1 MPILTGSIGPWGPT
15 INVKIM
21 QSNQRVHSLKQAGL
35 PFSSPQVVLGLI
47 DTGASISAVDETVI
61 ASLGLAPRSPIS
73 IHTPSTGP
81 AYEKRTTHEALVILG
96 ETVGKPLSKTILI
109 LGCELASQGFFALIG
124 RDLLQHC
131 RFVYDGP
138 RNSFTLEYDAP

>member
-1 MPILTGSIGPWGPT
+1 MTTLTGSIQPWGPI

-21 QSNQRVHSLKQAGL
+21 QSNQRARALKQAGL

-61 ASLGLAPRSPIS
+61 TSLDLAPRSPIS

-81 AYEKRTTHEALVILG
+81 AYEKRITYEALVVLG
-96 ETVGKPLSKTILI
+96 ETTRKPLSKTILV

-124 RDLLQHC
+124 RDLLQYC
-131 RFVYDGP
+131 RLVYDGP
-138 RNSFTLEYDAP
+138 KNSFTLEYDAS